1 MGSFVF
7 YLMVM
12 LFCLLMGVVAT
23 VVFYEKGL
31 EKSQHLARKISAL
44 SPKSQKYINDLVI
57 ARTVRDDQKY
67 SKTKKG

>member
-12 LFCLLMGVVAT
+12 VFVLLMGVVST
-23 VVFYEKGL
+23 VIFYEKGL
-31 EKSQHLARKISAL
+31 EKSQQLARKIGAL
-44 SPKSQKYINDLVI
+44 SPESQKYISDLVI
-57 ARTVRDDQKY
+57 ARTIRDDQEY